1 MTNTKIL
8 LLVSDPVV
16 RSVIGEALEHAGY
29 VVVPAGDLGWAA
41 DWLKKCPSDLLITRP
56 FVSSM
61 PGHEAA
67 EYLRARCPAMRI
79 LIVGGFLDD
88 DRLLHRESLAGFEV
102 FPKPYADGP
111 ANRESERSLRTKA
124 LCNREPNDY
133 CSCKL
138 RSGRRPRRL
147 FHFSDRNQHSAL
159 KRRFPQVFLK
169 FTRRRVYCES
179 EESQ

>member
-1 MTNTKIL
+1 MTNIKIL

-56 FVSSM
+56 YVSSM

-102 FPKPYADGP
+102 FPKPYAAAQLIEKVKEVLGQKQS
-111 ANRESERSLRTKA
+111 AT
-124 LCNREPNDY
+124 
-133 CSCKL
+133 
-138 RSGRRPRRL
+138 SG
-147 FHFSDRNQHSAL
+147 N
-159 KRRFPQVFLK
+159 
-169 FTRRRVYCES
+169 
-179 EESQ
+179 